1 MESAAIHSEEYFVEE
16 DYGDGTELSTTGFF
30 IFGILTFWIY
40 TVWKFHGLLAAH
52 IKSRL
57 KVLCKSLDATQ
68 LTAAEQK
75 TLDFIVRNGFD
86 PKSRVRNLCVVLYGL
101 CVLSL
106 ILELIAQVLLERQ
119 YLKTQAFDTF
129 TMIAVTLTALM
140 FCLSSVLF
148 ISWVCSTV
156 KKHEYHELLLVKWIM
171 DPARFR
177 AVNPSNTFVQRWNKN
192 QNWVAFFLVLTVP
205 ITVSP
210 AIGIYHVYGIMAEGG
225 NFVFMIQV
233 WSAVIFALAAVFH
246 LWGTQL
252 LIDMYNGHLRIEA
265 VNQQHLLGENPWL
278 TQGSRS
284 VLDEDPERKGHEKP
298 GDLVPLRTLAAI
310 MITDI
315 VGFSKDMEKDE
326 DRTYT
331 KLMNHNKII
340 RTVIGGHRGE
350 EIKTIG
356 DAFLVH
362 FKSAVDAV
370 KAGVAIQTEFR
381 QYNKGKPEKN
391 HIMVR
396 IGIHVGDILIMDK
409 DLLGNG
415 VNIAA
420 RIEPLAEPG
429 GICISADVY
438 NVVKKVMSLNVIN
451 IGRKELKNIADA
463 PEIFKV
469 LIDRDA

>member
-1 MESAAIHSEEYFVEE
+1 MESAAIRSEEYFVEE